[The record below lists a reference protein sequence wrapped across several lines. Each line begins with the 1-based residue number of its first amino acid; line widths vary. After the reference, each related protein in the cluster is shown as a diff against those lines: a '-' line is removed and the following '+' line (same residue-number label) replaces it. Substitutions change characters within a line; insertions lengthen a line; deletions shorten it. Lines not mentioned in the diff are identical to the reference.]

1 MIYLFYAILRFRL
14 LAIIL
19 GFALPMNLFSQYSVN
34 TYAEVGDNAVSQG
47 VYGNLSGLLSAKFG
61 SVTATTGG
69 LLSLSNATP
78 NVFSAY
84 TLQLQTEQTIL
95 KKAFT
100 IAGFYLWKPFSE
112 DLRESDIGLL
122 VNLRTKHIGYQLGLN
137 SRLYYFSQ
145 AAKVKYNLP
154 DTVQTSISEPVNL
167 MYRLTFYQ
175 PFSKKMNFEV
185 SLTNF
190 DTYTIQQETNP
201 MLRTQL
207 SYELNSKLNLYSE
220 LEYLQA
226 GFFNMRVNY
235 FGLLLRGGVV
245 WHI

>member
-1 MIYLFYAILRFRL
+1 MIYQFTLFHKLRLVAVL
-14 LAIIL
+14 LGL
-19 GFALPMNLFSQYSVN
+19 ALPLNLFSQFSVN
-34 TYAEVGDNAVSQG
+34 SYAEVGDNAVSQG
-47 VYGNLSGLLSAKFG
+47 IYGNFSGLLSAKFG

-69 LLSLSNATP
+69 LISLSNATP

-84 TLQLQTEQTIL
+84 TFQLQTEQTIL
-95 KKAFT
+95 KKAVT
-100 IAGFYLWKPFSE
+100 IGGFYLWKTFSE

-122 VNLRTKHIGYQLGLN
+122 VNLKTKHFGYQLGVN

-145 AAKVKYNLP
+145 AAKAKYNLP
-154 DTVQTSISEPVNL
+154 DTVLTSISEPFNL
-167 MYRLTFYQ
+167 TYRLTFYQ
-175 PFSKKMNFEV
+175 PFSKKMNFEF

-207 SYELNSKLNLYSE
+207 SYELNSKLNLYTE